1 MSQLDM
7 FNRRRPPQKPAQEPS
22 LAPEDA
28 RDAVLAQHAEERAE
42 LIEVADQIA
51 AELSARD
58 GAVCM
63 PRILAALRA
72 RGYGAKLDVLDPRW
86 TGAVLLPTR
95 GWERTGEIA
104 REGSRARPVPMWRR
118 KS

>member
-7 FNRRRPPQKPAQEPS
+7 FNRPRRAAPKPEPAP
-22 LAPEDA
+22 APEA
-28 RDAVLAQHAEERAE
+28 VRDGVLAQHAEERAE
-42 LIEVADQIA
+42 MIEVADQIA
-51 AELSARD
+51 AELASRD
-58 GAVCM
+58 GSVCM
-63 PRILAALRA
+63 PRILAAMRA
-72 RGYGAKLDVLDPRW
+72 RGYGDKLDVLDPRW